1 MEQLSDSFSLPQLLE
16 SIAGWLWGIPL
27 LFLLIGGGL
36 FFTFYSGFTPFL
48 YLRHGIQILQGKYN
62 NPNDPGEINHFQA
75 LCSALSATVG
85 MGNIAGVAVAITT
98 GGPGALF
105 WMWVCAVVGM
115 ATKFFT
121 CSLAVMYRGKD
132 HNGQVQGGPMYFIVE
147 GLGKRWKPLAMA
159 FCFFGMFGCLPLVQ
173 SNQLTAIVGNMFLIP
188 NEWLLDES
196 KAVTL
201 GTKAF
206 FGLFMAICVGSV
218 VLGGITRIGKVTSRL
233 VPFMVLLYAS
243 CAILILITQIRNV
256 PAAVGLILNDA
267 FTGNAVTGGV
277 LGTVISTGV
286 RRAAF
291 SNEAG
296 MGTEAMA
303 HGAAKTKEPIR
314 EGLVAML
321 GPMIDTLI
329 VCTITGLIILSTGV
343 WKEVGG
349 NTDGVLLTASA
360 FSKGIPLAGDYLL
373 LICVL
378 CFSFSSMIGFS
389 YYVTKCGMFLFGHT
403 ARIPLITFY
412 LIAIVISAVVKLD
425 DVINF
430 LDIMFGLMAIPTI
443 LSTLILSPRVM
454 AKAREYF
461 SALDQAQ

>member
-159 FCFFGMFGCLPLVQ
+159 FCFFGLFGCLPLVQ
-173 SNQLTAIVGNMFLIP
+173 S
-188 NEWLLDES
+188 
-196 KAVTL
+196 
-201 GTKAF
+201 
-206 FGLFMAICVGSV
+206 
-218 VLGGITRIGKVTSRL
+218 
-233 VPFMVLLYAS
+233 
-243 CAILILITQIRNV
+243 
-256 PAAVGLILNDA
+256 
-267 FTGNAVTGGV
+267 
-277 LGTVISTGV
+277 
-286 RRAAF
+286 
-291 SNEAG
+291 
-296 MGTEAMA
+296 
-303 HGAAKTKEPIR
+303 
-314 EGLVAML
+314 
-321 GPMIDTLI
+321 
-329 VCTITGLIILSTGV
+329 
-343 WKEVGG
+343 
-349 NTDGVLLTASA
+349 
-360 FSKGIPLAGDYLL
+360 
-373 LICVL
+373 
-378 CFSFSSMIGFS
+378 
-389 YYVTKCGMFLFGHT
+389 
-403 ARIPLITFY
+403 
-412 LIAIVISAVVKLD
+412 
-425 DVINF
+425 
-430 LDIMFGLMAIPTI
+430 
-443 LSTLILSPRVM
+443 
-454 AKAREYF
+454 
-461 SALDQAQ
+461 